1 MYLDMGSQL
10 RTKRNESTVW
20 DVESCVRVHE
30 KEMEAHEEKQT
41 FFVKGSKKTTVLK
54 FWVCFV

>member
-54 FWVCFV
+54 F